1 MRRPLARLVLLA
13 AVGALIAA
21 AAPAALAVP
30 PAKGC
35 PASASSYIAVPVD
48 RAWRPGDGLPDEGDD
63 PAWDLAVAGFAEEGL
78 TADEVAA
85 LFGFESVE
93 ELYGF
98 ALDDRR
104 AIDRDANGWV
114 CLKDL
119 PNTPGI
125 PAFIFQFVDDR
136 AAA

>member
-1 MRRPLARLVLLA
+1 MRRPHARLVLIA
-13 AVGALIAA
+13 AVGALIVA
-21 AAPAALAVP
+21 AAPAAVAAP

-35 PASASSYIAVPVD
+35 PPSASGYAAVPVD
-48 RAWRPGDGLPDEGDD
+48 WAWRPGDGLPPAGDD
-63 PAWDLAVAGFAEEGL
+63 AAWDLALAGFAEEGL
-78 TADEVAA
+78 TADEVAG
-85 LFGFESVE
+85 LFGFGSVE

-119 PNTPGI
+119 PDTPGI

>member
-1 MRRPLARLVLLA
+1 MRRLVASLA
-13 AVGALIAA
+13 ALAFLVGSTASVA
-21 AAPAALAVP
+21 AAPP
-30 PAKGC
+30 PKSC
-35 PASASSYIAVPVD
+35 PPGASGYVAVPVD
-48 RAWRPGDGLPDEGDD
+48 WAWKFGDGLPPAGDD
-63 PAWDLAVAGFAEEGL
+63 PAWDRALAGFAAEGL
-78 TADEVAA
+78 TAEEVAA
-85 LFGFESVE
+85 LFGFASVE

-119 PNTPGI
+119 PDTPGI
-125 PAFIFQFVDDR
+125 PTFIFQFVDDR